1 MADLLP
7 DPDTILS
14 TMIAPTLDVLGDR
27 VVRCEGEERLNY
39 WSAFKVSTMHD
50 ARYTM
55 HSASACYK
63 SVTQVDQQ
71 NKTNE

>member
-50 ARYTM
+50 
-55 HSASACYK
+55 
-63 SVTQVDQQ
+63 TQCRRLLQECDANGSTEQ
-71 NKTNE
+71 NE